1 MTGTLGRSGSPLPRR
16 SQIPGKQPWGANC
29 GRWESLA
36 IVRSNDPDFA
46 AKLRVVDNVALPML
60 LGKTRELGAVYRDA
74 HPLLEQFGLGIACG
88 VIRRN
93 CLPASSGAW

>member
-1 MTGTLGRSGSPLPRR
+1 M
-16 SQIPGKQPWGANC
+16 
-29 GRWESLA
+29 
-36 IVRSNDPDFA
+36 RSNDPDFA
-46 AKLRVVDNVALPML
+46 AKLRVVDKVALPAL
-60 LGKTRELGAVYRDA
+60 LGKTREPGAVYRDA